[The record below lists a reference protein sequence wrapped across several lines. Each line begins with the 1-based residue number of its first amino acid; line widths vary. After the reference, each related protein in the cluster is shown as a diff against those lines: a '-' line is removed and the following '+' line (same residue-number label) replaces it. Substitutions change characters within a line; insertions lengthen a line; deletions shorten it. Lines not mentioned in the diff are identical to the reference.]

1 MRVKQNYALLIS
13 ISGNSSHVSAAFSQA
28 AGTSSTDISKVIQT
42 HDAARINSATNHKK
56 TDSTITIIWMFERIY
71 LLSEKH
77 HAKKK

>member
-42 HDAARINSATNHKK
+42 HDAA
-56 TDSTITIIWMFERIY
+56 
-71 LLSEKH
+71 
-77 HAKKK
+77 